1 MSRVKSVARG
11 SRKKGS
17 DQQARRGPAS
27 SPPKKLQRSAFLGQ
41 PFTRLFIPLSLAVIT
56 ALPIVFRSK
65 LWLACWR
72 GNLSRAWDGTGHSS
86 IAQIYDQSIFPDT
99 FGWTNAYFAGMPFPN
114 FYPPVFYWCVAL
126 LRHTHLVSFAT
137 AFKLV
142 VVLPVL
148 LIPVAM
154 WLLGW
159 SVSDKHR
166 LVATAVALASAL
178 LLIDVRFM
186 GALLAG
192 LDYFSTFQI
201 GLYTQPLGFILLI
214 AWFIVYSSLGRR
226 KRADD
231 APALTDRSRWRFVLS
246 SLLLALT
253 VLANFFN
260 ATTAVVLI
268 LATLICDAVCYKRGS
283 EAEKR
288 ELRRA
293 SLEHCLSPVVALF
306 LTLFWIVPLLNEYQY
321 FVTRPYI
328 AETKALFT
336 PALIA
341 WYAVAVIG
349 GVLWL
354 RALFRAE
361 VDKDGD
367 LSASRRVLC
376 SYLGACTLLGGAVVF
391 ASLAAPRW
399 FPLQT
404 PRFLATLTFMLAVPV
419 GYAVSAGFRRLA
431 FLLDRSKPKN
441 GQISF
446 RRARYTTGL
455 AIALFLLIALTT
467 PDLSWA
473 YAFYPAGKKNEID
486 AILNFARQHRDGRYL
501 VEVINPK
508 RGPAWTE
515 ASFDARAINSYLGA
529 QGNETIS
536 GVFHEASPNVL
547 FALPTVDAFSNYP
560 DSFGI
565 SSVLADDL
573 DFVAQPLEQHIARAR
588 FLGVKYLVIRT
599 PAMKERLGK
608 ETGIAARHDFGWWS
622 VYELRDKPSPFLE
635 ALSYKP
641 ALVVSSFTLKARR
654 RNEMSF
660 IRLAEEQ
667 FADNWFDVLLVRS
680 PEAKIDRLARLND
693 FGALILDTYDYENE
707 TAAFDLLREYSQK
720 HSLILLSSGANL
732 CQRIKAAHEQF
743 SKLQIIER
751 SAEEPGQVLEAV
763 APSYHYEATADRQQ
777 WQAMRRILE
786 NNKEAINATTSLI
799 NGRVEQDAIA
809 IEYGNGSQGQ
819 RLPVLVSTTFHPNW
833 HRNDGEGIYASTP
846 FYMLTFVDR
855 SVRLHFERQRADKS
869 ALSISTAA
877 AVLLGIYALW
887 PFLRK
892 FRKRSNRS

>member
-1 MSRVKSVARG
+1 MSRKSAAPG

-17 DQQARRGPAS
+17 RQQAERRVSSLKAPEIRPRAGWLGPT
-27 SPPKKLQRSAFLGQ
+27 
-41 PFTRLFIPLSLAVIT
+41 FTRAFIPLSLVVIT
-56 ALPIVFRSK
+56 ALPVLLSSK
-65 LWLACWR
+65 LWLAIWR
-72 GNLSRAWDGTGHSS
+72 GILSRAWDGSGHSAM
-86 IAQIYDQSIFPDT
+86 AQIYDQSIFPDT
-99 FGWTNAYFAGMPFPN
+99 FGWTDAYFAGMPFPN

-126 LRHTHLVSFAT
+126 LNHTHLVSFAS

-142 VVLPVL
+142 VILPVL
-148 LIPVAM
+148 LIPAAM

-159 SVSDKHR
+159 SLSNKNS
-166 LVATAVALASAL
+166 LIAMAVALASVL

-186 GALLAG
+186 GGLLAG

-214 AWFIVYSSLGRR
+214 GWFIVYSRLGWRNSAGDGPSLI
-226 KRADD
+226 
-231 APALTDRSRWRFVLS
+231 DRPRLRFAAS

-260 ATTAVVLI
+260 AITAVVLI
-268 LATLICDAVCYKRGS
+268 LTMLICDAVFYMRGS

-293 SLEHCLSPVVALF
+293 LLEHCLSPVVALF

-341 WYAVAVIG
+341 WYAVAVIAA
-349 GVLWL
+349 VLWL

-361 VDKDGD
+361 GDEDGN
-367 LSASRRVLC
+367 LSASKRVFC

-419 GYAVSAGFRRLA
+419 GYAVTAGFRRLTS
-431 FLLDRSKPKN
+431 FLDTSKPTN

-446 RRARYTTGL
+446 RRARYVTGL
-455 AIALFLLIALTT
+455 AIALFLLIALSA

-486 AILNFARQHRDGRYL
+486 AVLDFARQHRDGRYL

-515 ASFDARAINSYLGA
+515 ASFDARALNSYLGA
-529 QGNETIS
+529 EGNETIS

-547 FALPTVDAFSNYP
+547 FTLPTANAFSNYP

-588 FLGVKYLVIRT
+588 FLGVKYLIVRT

-608 ETGIAARHDFGWWS
+608 ATGIAARHDFGWWS
-622 VYELRDKPSPFLE
+622 VYELRDNPAPLVATLPF
-635 ALSYKP
+635 KP
-641 ALVVSSFTLKARR
+641 ALVVSSFTVKARR
-654 RNEMSF
+654 HNEMSF

-680 PEAKIDRLARLND
+680 PEAKVDRLARLNN
-693 FGALILDTYDYENE
+693 FGALILDTYDYDSEP
-707 TAAFDLLREYSQK
+707 AAFELLREYSQS
-720 HSLILLSSGANL
+720 HPLILLSSDANL
-732 CQRIKAAHEQF
+732 CQRIKAARAQF
-743 SKLQIIER
+743 PKLQIIGR
-751 SAEEPGQVLEAV
+751 SAEELGPVLEAV
-763 APSYHYEATADRQQ
+763 APSYHYQAASIRQQ
-777 WQAMRRILE
+777 WLAMRRILE
-786 NNKEAINATTSLI
+786 SNKEAINPATGLI
-799 NGRVEQDAIA
+799 NGRVEQDTIA
-809 IEYGNGSQGQ
+809 IEYGSRSQGQ
-819 RLPVLVSTTFHPNW
+819 MVPVVVSTTFHPNW
-833 HRNDGEGIYASTP
+833 HRNDGEVIYASTP

-869 ALSISTAA
+869 ALWISTAT
-877 AVLLGIYALW
+877 AVLLGMYAVW
-887 PFLRK
+887 PTVRK
-892 FRKRSNRS
+892 FRKRRNSS

>member
-1 MSRVKSVARG
+1 MSRKSVAPG
-11 SRKKGS
+11 SRKKGNR
-17 DQQARRGPAS
+17 QQAKRLAPSAKT
-27 SPPKKLQRSAFLGQ
+27 PETQQRAAWLDK
-41 PFTRLFIPLSLAVIT
+41 TLARAFIPLLLVSLT
-56 ALPIVFRSK
+56 ALPVLLSTK
-65 LWLACWR
+65 LWLAIWR
-72 GNLSRAWDGTGHSS
+72 GILSRSWDGSGHSV

-99 FGWTNAYFAGMPFPN
+99 FGWTNAYFGGMPFPN

-126 LRHTHLVSFAT
+126 LHHTHLVSFAT

-142 VVLPVL
+142 LVLPVL
-148 LIPVAM
+148 LIPVMM

-159 SVSDKHR
+159 SLSNR
-166 LVATAVALASAL
+166 NQLVAAAVALASVL
-178 LLIDVRFM
+178 LLVDLRFM

-214 AWFIVYSSLGRR
+214 AWFIVYSSLGRPNR
-226 KRADD
+226 NDGARALI
-231 APALTDRSRWRFVLS
+231 AQTRWRCALS

-260 ATTAVVLI
+260 AITAVMLI
-268 LATLICDAVCYKRGS
+268 LTMLICDAAYYKRGS

-293 SLEHCLSPVVALF
+293 LLEHCLSSVVALF

-354 RALFRAE
+354 RAPFRAE
-361 VDKDGD
+361 IDEDGS
-367 LSASRRVLC
+367 LSSSRRVLC

-419 GYAVSAGFRRLA
+419 GYALAAGYRRLA
-431 FLLDRSKPKN
+431 NFLDRSKPKN
-441 GQISF
+441 SRISF
-446 RRARYTTGL
+446 RRAHYATGL
-455 AIALFLLIALTT
+455 AIALFLFIALTA

-473 YAFYPAGKKNEID
+473 YAFYPAGKKSEID
-486 AILNFARQHRDGRYL
+486 AVLDFARQHREGRYL

-515 ASFDARAINSYLGA
+515 ASFDARAVNSYLGA

-547 FALPTVDAFSNYP
+547 FTLPTVNAFSNYP

-565 SSVLADDL
+565 SSLLADDL

-608 ETGIAARHDFGWWS
+608 EAEIAARHDFGWWS
-622 VYELRDKPSPFLE
+622 IYELRDKPSPFLE
-635 ALSYKP
+635 ALPYKP
-641 ALVVSSFTLKARR
+641 ALVVSSFTLKARH

-680 PEAKIDRLARLND
+680 PEAKVDRLTRLND
-693 FGALILDTYDYENE
+693 FGVLILDTYDYENE
-707 TAAFDLLREYSQK
+707 TAAFDLLREYSQS
-720 HSLILLSSGANL
+720 HPLILLSSDADL
-732 CQRIKAAHEQF
+732 CQRIKAARAQF
-743 SKLQIIER
+743 SGLQIIER

-763 APSYHYEATADRQQ
+763 APNHHYQATSIRQQ
-777 WQAMRRILE
+777 WVAVRRILE
-786 NNKEAINATTSLI
+786 DNKKATNATTGLI
-799 NGRVEQDAIA
+799 NGTVEHNTIA

-819 RLPVLVSTTFHPNW
+819 RVPIVVSTTFHPNW
-833 HRNDGEGIYASTP
+833 YRDDGEALYAATP

-855 SVRLHFERQRADKS
+855 SVRLHFERQRTDKGALWISAVS
-869 ALSISTAA
+869 AL
-877 AVLLGIYALW
+877 LLGTFAVW
-887 PFLRK
+887 PSVW
-892 FRKRSNRS
+892 KRLPR